1 MCNTCSVCL
10 YIYAVYISIY
20 LSLSLFY
27 RDSRL
32 KVPISHQ
39 GFPLPAGKMVRVEE
53 IVQLPHQLRV
63 RARLAHPAGWI
74 TLLNLETGRPLEP
87 REPREGRSG
96 KSMGKSGK
104 TYGKPMGIQPK
115 MLCQRFCREKSWK

>member
-1 MCNTCSVCL
+1 MCNTCYVCL
-10 YIYAVYISIY
+10 YIYAVYIYI
-20 LSLSLFY
+20 SLSLFY

-104 TYGKPMGIQPK
+104 TYGKP
-115 MLCQRFCREKSWK
+115 WKTHGNPA